1 MPLNHRLNFAKYC
14 TVFSSFTH
22 NLSEYSPLLE
32 TEVYRE
38 HSSMLNQRNWGWS
51 KITFIFLSENLKWR
65 VSCMQ
70 NNMLG
75 PFIFYGHF
83 FWRYYLCLVN
93 VESETLNFLLSFILW
108 HYIWRVDDT
117 WYRLSIWSRV
127 MLCFSTMQTLQM
139 VTLARDTSSFLLA
152 NWWILSHCQ
161 FSFSTVLWFKDSY
174 ILVTCSVLWA
184 VEISNT

>member
-1 MPLNHRLNFAKYC
+1 MPLNHRLNFAKHC

-22 NLSEYSPLLE
+22 NLSEYSPFLE

-83 FWRYYLCLVN
+83 FLEVLSLFSKCGIWDIKLSLVIYSLTLYLKGRWYLIQAVHLIKGYVMLLDYANFTNGDISKRY
-93 VESETLNFLLSFILW
+93 FILPAGQLMNPESLP
-108 HYIWRVDDT
+108 V
-117 WYRLSIWSRV
+117 L
-127 MLCFSTMQTLQM
+127 
-139 VTLARDTSSFLLA
+139 FL
-152 NWWILSHCQ
+152 N
-161 FSFSTVLWFKDSY
+161 
-174 ILVTCSVLWA
+174 SV
-184 VEISNT
+184 VI